1 MRPHAAGLDFDGLK
15 NVLSIAVRGAP
26 YEDTLQSLL
35 GEVRRLIGVPSWVA
49 NYLAGDAGTRLRL
62 AAHDGLPPAFAEA
75 LALLPVGPAEA
86 ACGRAAHSGQIVVV
100 DDVLTEPLLEP
111 YRPLAASHGV
121 RACWSFPLHSP
132 GGRVLG
138 TLAFYLPAP
147 GAPSVALAGEI
158 AYFADLV
165 ALLTERHLREQENE
179 ARHEHAQ
186 RELAAMVAASERERR
201 LYEAVLSN
209 TPDLAYV
216 FDLDHRFTYA
226 NAVLLQMWGMT
237 REQALGKNCLELGYP
252 DWHAAMHGREIE
264 QVKATRAPIRGE
276 VPFHGTFG
284 RRIYEY
290 IFVPILGPDGEVEA
304 VAGTTRDVTDRK
316 RFEEELRD
324 SELRFRTIT
333 NAMPQMVWTALP
345 DGTIDYHN
353 EQFYEFVG
361 LQPGEAEGTTWA
373 EVLLHPDDQAASH
386 ARWMR
391 SVASGEPHEMT
402 FRLRHHSG
410 TYRWVLARGLALR
423 NEAGEIV
430 KWLGTDTDIH
440 ENKLNQEA
448 LQEANHRK
456 DEFLAML
463 AHELRNPLAPIS
475 AAAQVLR
482 IAPGQ
487 PDKVRQY
494 SEVITRQVNHMT
506 TLVNDL
512 LDVSRVTRGMVQLE
526 MAEVDLNAVVSQAAE
541 QVHPLIEAGRH
552 TLLVQ
557 PGAAPAL
564 VRGDRA
570 RLIQVTANL
579 LANAAKYTPAG
590 GRIVLSV
597 EALGDKVRIDV
608 ADNGSGIEVAL
619 LPQVFDLFVQG
630 KRTPDRAQ
638 GGLGLGLAL
647 VKNIVGMHG
656 GQVAARSDGPGQ
668 GSTFT
673 VELPLLAR
681 ARAVSAAPAAAV
693 ASAPAVTPGVA
704 AAATRRLRIMLVDD
718 NVDAAQTLAALLE
731 GAGHL
736 VQTIN
741 EPRAA
746 LAAATAQAPDVFIL
760 DIGMPDI
767 DGHALARQLRA
778 QPALASAVYLALT
791 GYGQASDRA
800 SSREAGFDHHLVKPV
815 DAGQLLALLDERANA
830 PARDVA

>member
-1 MRPHAAGLDFDGLK
+1 MKPHQEGLDFDGLK
-15 NVLSIAVRGAP
+15 NVLAIAVRGAP
-26 YEDTLQSLL
+26 YAVTLQSMLDEARRMI
-35 GEVRRLIGVPSWVA
+35 GEQAWAGI
-49 NYLAGDAGTRLRL
+49 YLAESDCHQLRL
-62 AAHDGLPPAFAEA
+62 AAASGLPPAFAEA
-75 LALLPVGPAEA
+75 LALLPVGPGEA

-100 DDVLTEPLLEP
+100 DDVLTEPLLAP

-138 TLAFYLPAP
+138 TLAFYHPAP
-147 GAPSVALAGEI
+147 SAPSAALRGEI

-237 REQALGKNCLELGYP
+237 REQAFGKNCLELGYP

-264 QVKATRAPIRGE
+264 QVKATKAPIRGE
-276 VPFHGTFG
+276 VPFNGTFG
-284 RRIYEY
+284 RRIYDY

-304 VAGTTRDVTDRK
+304 VAGTTRDVTERK

-324 SELRFRTIT
+324 SEQRFRTIT

-345 DGTIDYHN
+345 DGAIDYHN
-353 EQFYEFVG
+353 EQFYDFVG
-361 LQPGEAEGTTWA
+361 LQRGQAEGTTWA
-373 EVLLHPDDQAASH
+373 EVLLHPDDQDSTHAAWMH
-386 ARWMR
+386 A
-391 SVASGEPHEMT
+391 VAQGEPYERT
-402 FRLRHHSG
+402 FRLRHRSG
-410 TYRWVLARGLALR
+410 EYRWILARGLPLR
-423 NEAGEIV
+423 NEAGEIFQ
-430 KWLGTDTDIH
+430 WLGTDTDIH
-440 ENKLNQEA
+440 EKKLAEEA

-526 MAEVDLNAVVSQAAE
+526 MAEVDIKAVATQAAE
-541 QVHPLIEAGRH
+541 QVHPLIEAGGH
-552 TLLVQ
+552 ALTVQ
-557 PGAAPAL
+557 LGAAPVSVL
-564 VRGDRA
+564 GDRA

-597 EALGDKVRIDV
+597 EPVDGKVRIAV
-608 ADNGSGIEVAL
+608 RDNGSGIEAQL
-619 LPQVFDLFVQG
+619 LPQVFELFVQG

-656 GQVAARSDGPGQ
+656 GQVAAHSEGPGR

-673 VELPLLAR
+673 VELPLVAR
-681 ARAVSAAPAAAV
+681 TGRHGTRPEPAAQATP
-693 ASAPAVTPGVA
+693 APG
-704 AAATRRLRIMLVDD
+704 ATARKRLRIMLVDD

-731 GAGHL
+731 GAGHA
-736 VQTIN
+736 VHTIHD
-741 EPRAA
+741 PRQAP
-746 LAAATAQAPDVFIL
+746 AAAAQEVPDVFIL

-767 DGHALARQLRA
+767 DGHALARRLREQA
-778 QPALASAVYLALT
+778 ALRGATYVALT

-800 SSREAGFDHHLVKPV
+800 SSRAAGFDHHLVKPV
-815 DAGQLLALLDERANA
+815 DAGQLLALLDERVETQA
-830 PARDVA
+830 

>member
-1 MRPHAAGLDFDGLK
+1 MKPHQEGLDFDGLK
-15 NVLSIAVRGAP
+15 NVLAIAVRGAP
-26 YEDTLQSLL
+26 YAVTLQSMLDEARRMI
-35 GEVRRLIGVPSWVA
+35 GEQAWAAI
-49 NYLAGDAGTRLRL
+49 YLADDACAQLRL
-62 AAHDGLPPAFAEA
+62 AAASGLPPDFAAA
-75 LALLPVGPAEA
+75 LALVPVGPREA
-86 ACGRAAHSGQIVVV
+86 ACGRAVHSGQIIIV
-100 DDVLTEPLLEP
+100 DDVLAEPLLEP

-138 TLAFYLPAP
+138 TLAFYHPAP
-147 GAPSVALAGEI
+147 SAPSAALRGEI

-186 RELAAMVAASERERR
+186 RALAVLVADAERERR

-252 DWHAAMHGREIE
+252 DWHAEMHGREIE
-264 QVKATRAPIRGE
+264 QVRATKAPIRGE
-276 VPFHGTFG
+276 VPFNGAFG

-324 SELRFRTIT
+324 SEQHFRTIT

-345 DGTIDYHN
+345 DGAIDYHN
-353 EQFYEFVG
+353 EQFYDFVG
-361 LQPGEAEGTTWA
+361 LQPGQAEGTTWA
-373 EVLLHPDDQAASH
+373 ELMLHPDDQDGAHAA
-386 ARWMR
+386 WMDC
-391 SVASGEPHEMT
+391 VASGVPYERT
-402 FRLRHHSG
+402 FRLRHRSG
-410 TYRWVLARGLALR
+410 EYRWILTRGLPLR
-423 NEAGEIV
+423 SDAGEIV

-440 ENKLNQEA
+440 EKKLAEEA

-526 MAEVDLNAVVSQAAE
+526 MAEVDIKAVVTQAAE
-541 QVHPLIEAGRH
+541 QVHPLIEAGGH
-552 TLLVQ
+552 ALTVQ
-557 PGAAPAL
+557 LGAAPVL

-597 EALGDKVRIDV
+597 EPADGKVRIAV
-608 ADNGSGIEVAL
+608 RDNGSGIEAQL
-619 LPQVFDLFVQG
+619 LPQVFELFVQG

-647 VKNIVGMHG
+647 VKNIVGMHD
-656 GQVAARSDGPGQ
+656 GQVAAHSKGPGR
-668 GSTFT
+668 GSMFT
-673 VELPLLAR
+673 VELPLVAR
-681 ARAVSAAPAAAV
+681 ADRPGPGPAAQAMPA
-693 ASAPAVTPGVA
+693 ASPVSGA
-704 AAATRRLRIMLVDD
+704 AARKPLRIMLVDD

-731 GAGHL
+731 GVGHF
-736 VQTIN
+736 VRTIHD
-741 EPRAA
+741 PRQVP
-746 LAAATAQAPDVFIL
+746 AAAAQEVPDVFIL

-767 DGHALARQLRA
+767 DGHALARRLRE
-778 QPALASAVYLALT
+778 QPALREAAYVALT

-800 SSREAGFDHHLVKPV
+800 SSRAAGFDHHLVKPV
-815 DAGQLLALLDERANA
+815 DAGQLLALLDERSNA
-830 PARDVA
+830 YA

>member
-1 MRPHAAGLDFDGLK
+1 MRPQQEGLDFDGLK
-15 NVLSIAVRGAP
+15 NVLAIAVRGAP
-26 YEDTLQSLL
+26 YEVTLHSMLD
-35 GEVRRLIGVPSWVA
+35 EVRRMIGEQSWA
-49 NYLAGDAGTRLRL
+49 GIYLAEAACNQLRL
-62 AAHDGLPPAFAEA
+62 AASSGLPPEFAAA
-75 LALLPVGPAEA
+75 LALLPVGPSEA

-100 DDVLTEPLLEP
+100 EDVLVEPLLAP

-138 TLAFYLPAP
+138 TLAFYHP
-147 GAPSVALAGEI
+147 APSVPSAGLRGEI

-201 LYEAVLSN
+201 VYETVLSN

-216 FDLDHRFTYA
+216 FDLEHRFTYA

-237 REQALGKNCLELGYP
+237 REEAFGKNCLEIGYEP
-252 DWHAAMHGREIE
+252 WHAEMHGREIE
-264 QVKATRAPIRGE
+264 QVKATKAPIRGE
-276 VPFHGTFG
+276 VPFNGTFG
-284 RRIYEY
+284 RRIYDY

-304 VAGTTRDVTDRK
+304 VAGTTRDVTERK
-316 RFEEELRD
+316 RFEEELRA

-333 NAMPQMVWTALP
+333 NAMPQMVWTALA

-361 LQPGEAEGTTWA
+361 LEKGMGESESWA
-373 EVLLHPDDQAASH
+373 ENLLHPDDRAGGH
-386 ARWMR
+386 ATWMH
-391 SVASGEPHEMT
+391 SVATGTPYEMT
-402 FRLRHHSG
+402 CRLRHHSG
-410 TYRWVLARGLALR
+410 DYRWILARGLPLR
-423 NEAGEIV
+423 GEGGDII

-440 ENKLNQEA
+440 EKKLAEEA

-482 IAPGQ
+482 LAPGQ
-487 PDKVRQY
+487 PDKVKQY
-494 SEVITRQVNHMT
+494 SEVISRQVSHMT

-526 MAEVDLNAVVSQAAE
+526 MDEVDLKAVVTQAAE

-552 TLLVQ
+552 TLQVQ
-557 PGAAPAL
+557 LGAAPVL

-570 RLIQVTANL
+570 RLIQVTVNL

-597 EALGDKVRIDV
+597 EPRGDRVQIHV
-608 ADNGSGIEVAL
+608 VDNGSGIDAQL

-656 GQVAARSDGPGQ
+656 GQVAAHSDGPGQ
-668 GSTFT
+668 GSRFT

-681 ARAVSAAPAAAV
+681 VGAGQPAHAAAARRVSAGSLAGSV
-693 ASAPAVTPGVA
+693 VA
-704 AAATRRLRIMLVDD
+704 AARKGLHIMLVDD
-718 NVDAAQTLAALLE
+718 NVDAAQTLAALLQ
-731 GAGHL
+731 GAGHR
-736 VQTIN
+736 VQTIHD
-741 EPRAA
+741 PRAA
-746 LAAATAQAPDVFIL
+746 LAAAVTGTPDVFIL

-767 DGHALARQLRA
+767 DGHTLARQLRA
-778 QPALASAVYLALT
+778 QPALAGAAYLALT

-815 DAGQLLALLDERANA
+815 DAGQLLALLDERVEA
-830 PARDVA
+830 